1 MRRRLFCVAAVM
13 FASAVRAE
21 VQLYDKNQLVSALGA
36 NSPCCVVDGRDE
48 RSRQRQALAEAVL
61 YRPGLK
67 VAAGDAPVVVVGDND
82 KQASQV
88 GESLAKDQPS
98 KRILVVKGGLPEWQ
112 AALVA
117 LKDAPPGGY
126 AIQFVIPKNTCE
138 QGTPLQK
145 LLSRP
150 K

>member
-1 MRRRLFCVAAVM
+1 MNRWIFCVLAAAL
-13 FASAVRAE
+13 ASTAQAE

-82 KQASQV
+82 KQARQV
-88 GESLAKDQPS
+88 GDALAKDQPG
-98 KRILVVKGGLPEWQ
+98 KRVLVVKGGLPVWQ
-112 AALVA
+112 AVTVA
-117 LKDAPPGGY
+117 LENAPPGGY

>member
-1 MRRRLFCVAAVM
+1 MKRWIFSVLAAGL
-13 FASAVRAE
+13 ASTAQAE

-48 RSRQRQALAEAVL
+48 GRRQRQALAEAVL

-88 GESLAKDQPS
+88 GEALAKDQPS
-98 KRILVVKGGLPEWQ
+98 KRILVVKGGLPAWQ
-112 AALVA
+112 ATLVA